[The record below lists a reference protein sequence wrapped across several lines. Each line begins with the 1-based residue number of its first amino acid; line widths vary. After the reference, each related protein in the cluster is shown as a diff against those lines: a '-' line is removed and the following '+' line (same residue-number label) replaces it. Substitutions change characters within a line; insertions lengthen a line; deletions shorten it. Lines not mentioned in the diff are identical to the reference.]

1 MSTFR
6 TVLLST
12 FVVGPFSFT
21 ACTAGTPMD
30 LVVGNIQSETPPNIP
45 SIEEV
50 TPNVVNPSDSSPSTS
65 PEPKTT
71 ESTIP
76 SLNELCA
83 QQLHFVLP
91 ETGDFFRQNDL
102 LTAVLHAPNLINPL
116 DYSLLWEDDTGI
128 ILSESTFDE
137 YGLTHFV
144 DTEFTQANG
153 AALLHARLHTPE
165 GMCPETI
172 IKPVTVCSKHLFEDF
187 EQASDIWSTSG
198 DATLHPEGWI
208 ELTQNEQGRQGAY
221 YNTETWIQ
229 PGDMSI
235 RMTIQTGNGI
245 HGGADGLAL
254 TFLDLE
260 NPEHLPSL
268 IENALPGGGIG
279 YAIAEGSEQWSGEA
293 LTVEIDTFEN
303 TGDYEHTDPTSSDH
317 IGITERTNPE
327 DHLAWVDTPDI
338 ADFETHNI
346 RVDIIQDNIHIYLD
360 DTLILKQQTHVQFQ
374 GGYVFLSGSTGW
386 ATNQHIVHDLEVFH
400 GCND

>member
-12 FVVGPFSFT
+12 VVFGPLSFT

-30 LVVGNIQSETPPNIP
+30 LVVGNIQSETPTTIP
-45 SIEEV
+45 SIEV
-50 TPNVVNPSDSSPSTS
+50 DTPNGVNPSDSSPSTNP
-65 PEPKTT
+65 PEPKTA
-71 ESTIP
+71 ESSIP

-83 QQLHFVLP
+83 QPLHFVLP

-102 LTAVLHAPNLINPL
+102 LTAVLHAPNLIDPL
-116 DYSLLWEDDTGI
+116 DYSLLWEDDTGT

-144 DTEFTQANG
+144 DTEFTKAKG
-153 AALLHARLHTPE
+153 SAELHVRLRTPD

-187 EQASDIWSTSG
+187 EQESDLWSTSG

-208 ELTQNEQGRQGAY
+208 ELTHNEQGRQGAY

-229 PGDMSI
+229 PGDLSI

-254 TFLDLE
+254 TVINLV
-260 NPEHLPSL
+260 
-268 IENALPGGGIG
+268 ENALPGGGIG
-279 YAIAEGSEQWSGEA
+279 YAIMEDSEEWSGEA

-303 TGDYEHTDPTSSDH
+303 TGDYEHTDPTRFDH
-317 IGITERTNPE
+317 IGITENANP
-327 DHLAWVDTPDI
+327 DQHLAWVDTPNI
-338 ADFETHNI
+338 SNFETHDI
-346 RVDIIQDNIHIYLD
+346 RVDIVQNNIHIYLD
-360 DTLILKQQTHVQFQ
+360 DTLILKQQTDVQFQ